1 MNQITMS
8 YLKQESR
15 SVAVSGQEKNIY
27 CLSQEMLVQ
36 FLWIFEKNIKH
47 ALDLPHPTERPTLEA
62 YIFSVVL
69 KFSRNK
75 CLNILKEFEILL
87 S

>member
-47 ALDLPHPTERPTLEA
+47 AQACPSIWYAQAYPTQLKGPHWKP
-62 YIFSVVL
+62 IFSQ
-69 KFSRNK
+69 
-75 CLNILKEFEILL
+75 L